1 VVKPRYGPIVG
12 LKLSL
17 TRQAASLK
25 RPLRPIVGLK
35 LSPPPLEDGADVEA
49 CRSMSLEDGA
59 DGITWP
65 FAMTASMILDSL
77 ARVVIIA

>member
-1 VVKPRYGPIVG
+1 MVKPRYGPIVG

-17 TRQAASLK
+17 KRQAASLK

-49 CRSMSLEDGA
+49 CRSMHVA
-59 DGITWP
+59 
-65 FAMTASMILDSL
+65 
-77 ARVVIIA
+77 